1 MTGYGGFGNGGGK
14 KPNSYRPTPLP
25 STSTPRYRKGGGLL
39 GSLLG
44 AAAVS
49 TESGA
54 MLPQREQQIAGQQ
67 REIEEKLRLQ
77 RLAIQKQREME
88 EQLFQQNTNI
98 QQPQPQMQRQPMPT
112 HTQMQRQNDDILPN
126 GRRVC
131 KNCGMIVTGNFCEY
145 CGSAL

>member
-1 MTGYGGFGNGGGK
+1 MTGYGGFGNGGR

-54 MLPQREQQIAGQQ
+54 MLPQREQQSSQQ
-67 REIEEKLRLQ
+67 RELEEKLRLQ
-77 RLAIQKQREME
+77 KLAIAKQREME
-88 EQLFQQNTNI
+88 EQLFHQNANV
-98 QQPQPQMQRQPMPT
+98 QQPQPQMPSQPKPMQAQ
-112 HTQMQRQNDDILPN
+112 TQNGDVLPN

-131 KNCGMIVTGNFCEY
+131 KNCGMVATGNFCEY